1 MRPNSSGCF
10 PVRLWFGGANP
21 THSGERR
28 PPPTLWKKTPR
39 LQTLVGVQTPVC
51 AQFSRGANEAAE
63 SGWSRRQPRAVSLRL
78 TLAQGEQQLMLAVL
92 QKRSTASRV
101 TSTRSRL
108 TRLTRSRTP
117 RFGTVGLKCLARGRD
132 AVRVGLIA
140 QYARFK
146 LGRHPHALWQVHV
159 PRRCDER
166 AGALSTDA
174 ALLER
179 RRRRGWEVGA
189 AAGVSALCATYRA
202 DGRGQRIGDVHGEH
216 ERQWQWTD
224 CRGIVV
230 GIWWENKKL
239 VFGGNHTAS
248 NGIEISNRGPRDI
261 SLFFPKCSQ

>member
-92 QKRSTASRV
+92 QKRSTASRG
-101 TSTRSRL
+101 TRSRL

-239 VFGGNHTAS
+239 SLVGTTQLLTGSRFRIGAR
-248 NGIEISNRGPRDI
+248 EI